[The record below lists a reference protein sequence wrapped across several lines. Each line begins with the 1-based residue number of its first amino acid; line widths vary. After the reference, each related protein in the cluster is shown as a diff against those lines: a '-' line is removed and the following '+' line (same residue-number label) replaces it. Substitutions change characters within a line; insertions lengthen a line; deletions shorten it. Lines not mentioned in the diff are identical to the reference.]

1 MVATAPGNQGRTR
14 PTAAQ
19 KRVIDRW
26 LQIPKDVVYS
36 EANLTPNLFIP
47 LLDELG
53 VQFNQRRNTPPISNG
68 AGRGLIP
75 DLLIYADVNQPPVL
89 TVELKKRV
97 PLLANASDNDFV
109 QLVQQHDLYTDAV
122 GYTSNG
128 ICQYLNIDLVKPDC
142 LAPYGLVF
150 NGDFFQLWRRVDGLI
165 FPLTPI
171 QRVTKESI
179 PELMQQLQFCLE
191 NRPQAIV
198 SAIWN
203 RKGGVGKTTNI
214 MNVAA
219 TLALAGKRVLLID
232 LDPQCDLSRGL
243 GVNNSSGYLSTCLDK
258 VQLQEWDAVHALLQ
272 SATQTCSFP
281 TSDKQSFTLSVLAD
295 STKALEN
302 FRDSIHEFQ
311 DVQPVPIFMKLV
323 RVLKSQYDYIFI
335 DTPPAPDNLT
345 ACLLYTSDVILTP
358 SDLSRKSLHH
368 AAHVHG
374 HLIPKTRELR
384 AKRGSLGLAP
394 WNLGIVFNNYPA
406 DAGSLQ
412 TLAQTE
418 LTQCGFTGKLCGTQL
433 KTYAQIKS
441 AEFQNRPVV
450 CWRNSPVTQLYTD
463 LVKEVFLSHNFTDH

>member
-1 MVATAPGNQGRTR
+1 MVATAPGKQGRTR

-19 KRVIDRW
+19 RRVIDRW
-26 LQIPKDVVYS
+26 LQISKDVDHS
-36 EANLTPNLFIP
+36 EANLTANLFIP
-47 LLDELG
+47 LLNELG
-53 VQFNQRRNTPPISNG
+53 VQFNQRKNTPQISNG
-68 AGRGLIP
+68 VGGGLIP

-89 TVELKKRV
+89 TVELKRRV
-97 PLLANASDNDFV
+97 SLLANASDEDFV
-109 QLVQQHDLYTDAV
+109 QLVEQHNLYSAAV
-122 GYTSNG
+122 GYTDNG
-128 ICQYLNIDLVKPDC
+128 IRQYLNVDRVKPDC

-171 QRVTKESI
+171 QRVTEKSI

-191 NRPQAIV
+191 NRPQALV

-214 MNVAA
+214 MNIAA

-243 GVNNSSGYLSTCLDK
+243 GVVDASGYLSTCLDK
-258 VQLQEWDAVHALLQ
+258 VQLQEWEAVSDQMQAV
-272 SATQTCSFP
+272 TQTRSFS
-281 TSDKQSFTLSVLAD
+281 TSDKQSFNLSVLAE

-302 FRDSIHEFQ
+302 FRDSIHEFK
-311 DVQPVPIFMKLV
+311 DVKPVPIFMNLMQ
-323 RVLKSQYDYIFI
+323 VLKPQYDYIFV

-358 SDLSRKSLHH
+358 SDLSPKSLHH

-374 HLIPKTRELR
+374 HLIPRTRELR
-384 AKRGSLGLAP
+384 AKRGLLGLAP
-394 WNLGIVFNNYPA
+394 WNLGIVLNNYPA
-406 DAGSLQ
+406 DAGSLE
-412 TLAQTE
+412 TLAQAE
-418 LTQCGFTGKLCGTQL
+418 LKQRGFSGSICATRMKA
-433 KTYAQIKS
+433 YAQIKA
-441 AEFQNRPVV
+441 AEFQNRPVI
-450 CWRNSPVTQLYTD
+450 CWKNSPITQLYTN